1 MDSGSQTDSNMAAS
15 NSMSGPPHK
24 KIKTSQEILD
34 LINECFD
41 LMFNKAKKSPEDEEK
56 LRNGCDRIRE
66 TLEQISASNEFSFG
80 ENLTSS
86 KINWGKCLG
95 LMLEGAPETYKSL
108 EILTG
113 ILNAGPG
120 LL

>member
-1 MDSGSQTDSNMAAS
+1 MESLHQAETAS
-15 NSMSGPPHK
+15 TEPAMTEPPHK

-41 LMFNKAKKSPEDEEK
+41 LMFNKTQKSPEEEERLK
-56 LRNGCDRIRE
+56 NGCDKIRE
-66 TLEQISASNEFSFG
+66 TLEQINSSNDFSFG
-80 ENLTSS
+80 TNLTCS

-95 LMLEGAPETYKSL
+95 LMLEGAPQSFGALKVLIGT
-108 EILTG
+108 
-113 ILNAGPG
+113 LNAGPG

>member
-1 MDSGSQTDSNMAAS
+1 MEKLPTETIIMT
-15 NSMSGPPHK
+15 GPPHK

-41 LMFNKAKKSPEDEEK
+41 LMFNKIEKSPEDEEK
-56 LRNGCDRIRE
+56 LQNGCDKIRE
-66 TLEQISASNEFSFG
+66 TLEQIKASNEFSFG
-80 ENLTSS
+80 GNLTSS

-95 LMLEGAPETYKSL
+95 LMLEGAPKSFKSL
-108 EILTG
+108 ETLTD